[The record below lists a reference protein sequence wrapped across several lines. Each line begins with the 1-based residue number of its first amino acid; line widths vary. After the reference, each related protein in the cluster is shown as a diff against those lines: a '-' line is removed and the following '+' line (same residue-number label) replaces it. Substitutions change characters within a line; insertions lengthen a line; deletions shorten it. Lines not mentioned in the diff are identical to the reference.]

1 MRHRSLLF
9 AAVSVA
15 ALWSGAATAQT
26 ASVSASG
33 EANVEELVVTGTR
46 TVGRS
51 RLDTLAPVDVIS
63 AEAIARQGAS
73 TELAQALASLTPAL
87 DFPRPA
93 ITDGTD
99 HVRPATLRGLA
110 PDQTLVLVNGMRG
123 HVSALVA
130 VNGSIGRGSTAFD
143 LNTIPTVTVD
153 RVEVLRD
160 GASAQYG
167 ADAIAGVLNIRL
179 REAASGG
186 GLTLNYGLYDTTVRT
201 SRGKRDAHDGLT
213 ESVAGWQG
221 FGLGDGGF
229 LTVSGEYVNR
239 HATNRS
245 DFVDRVALPL
255 YNQGRIIGRYGDP
268 KVESYTV
275 FANAGLPL
283 NDTWSLY
290 GFAGYQ
296 HRDTNAAATAR
307 AYNNANN
314 IASVYPGGFL
324 PQIETEIK
332 DYTAQ
337 GGIKGEAAGWKVDL
351 SANYGKNELQY
362 STVNSINASY
372 GAASKHDF
380 KSGSLQYAQWIVDL
394 NLSRALD
401 IGLVEPL
408 NVAGGLE
415 YRHEAF
421 QIGAGEPASY
431 TVGPDPTKAGV
442 SQGFPGF
449 RPANEVDVERHNY
462 AVYADVEGKLTEKFG
477 FDIAGR
483 YEDYSD
489 FGGKGTGKIAL
500 RYDFNEAFA
509 LRGAVSTGFKAPALQ
524 QQYFTYTSTNNVLV
538 GSSFQLIEVG
548 TFPVSSPV
556 ARALGA
562 KPLEPETSVNY
573 SVGGVY
579 RQGAF
584 ELTIDAY
591 QIDLENRIVLSENL
605 PNANTPAP
613 TAAAITALLA
623 PFGVSA
629 ARFFINGVDTTT
641 KGVDVVARYHFDLGD
656 SRLDL
661 TGAANFNNTEVTK
674 TPALPTLTTLPQPAF
689 LFGRANRLTY
699 EEGTP
704 ERKLVFGADW
714 TRGPVAISTK
724 VTDYDSVLVPS
735 DNAAFD
741 YATNR
746 ATLVDLEGRYSFPMG
761 VTVALGATNILDEYP
776 RATPN
781 NVNGATGSIGYPGYS
796 PFGFNGRFVYGRL
809 SYKW

>member
-9 AAVSVA
+9 AAVSAA
-15 ALWSGAATAQT
+15 ALWAGAATAQT
-26 ASVSASG
+26 AAGSG
-33 EANVEELVVTGTR
+33 AADANVEELVVTGTR
-46 TVGRS
+46 VVGRS
-51 RLDTLAPVDVIS
+51 RLDTLVPVDVIG
-63 AEAIARQGAS
+63 AEAISRQGAS
-73 TELAQALASLTPAL
+73 TELAQALANLTPAL

-167 ADAIAGVLNIRL
+167 ADAIAGVMNIRL

-186 GLTLNYGLYDTTVRT
+186 GATLNYGIYDTTVRT

-213 ESVAGWQG
+213 ESVAAWQG

-239 HATNRS
+239 HPTNRS
-245 DFVDRVALPL
+245 NYVDATALPL
-255 YNQGRIIGRYGDP
+255 YNSNRIIGRYGDP
-268 KVESYTV
+268 KVESYSL

-283 NDTWSLY
+283 NDTWSVY

-314 IASVYPGGFL
+314 VPSVYPGGFL

-332 DYTAQ
+332 DLTVQ
-337 GGIKGEAAGWKVDL
+337 GGVKGEAAGWKVDL
-351 SANYGKNELQY
+351 SANYGKNELNY
-362 STVNSINASY
+362 TVVNSINASY
-372 GAASKHDF
+372 GAASQRTF
-380 KSGSLQYAQWIVDL
+380 RAGSLEYAQWIVDL
-394 NLSRALD
+394 NLSRTFD
-401 IGLVEPL
+401 VGLVEPL

-415 YRHEAF
+415 YRDEGF
-421 QIGAGEPASY
+421 KIGAGEPASY

-449 RPANEVDVERHNY
+449 RPANVVDVSRHNY
-462 AVYADVEGKLTEKFG
+462 AVYADVEGKLIEKLG
-477 FDIAGR
+477 FDIAAR

-500 RYDFNEAFA
+500 RYDFNDAFA

-538 GSSFQLIEVG
+538 GSTFQLIEVG
-548 TFPVSSPV
+548 TFPVSSSV

-573 SVGGVY
+573 SLGAVY
-579 RQGAF
+579 RAGAL
-584 ELTIDAY
+584 ELTVDAY
-591 QIDLENRIVLSENL
+591 QIELKNRIVLSENL
-605 PNANTPAP
+605 PNTNTPAAT
-613 TAAAITALLA
+613 TAAINALLA

-661 TGAANFNNTEVTK
+661 TAAANFNDTKVTK
-674 TPALPTLTTLPQPAF
+674 TPALPTLSALPQPAF
-689 LFGRANRLTY
+689 LFDRGNRLTY

-714 TRGPVAISTK
+714 TRNNVAISTK
-724 VTDYDSVLVPS
+724 VTDYDGVLVPNN
-735 DNAAFD
+735 NAAFD
-741 YATNR
+741 YSTGR
-746 ATLVDLEGRYSFPMG
+746 AVLVDLEGRYTFPMG
-761 VTVALGATNILDEYP
+761 VTVALGANNILDEYP
-776 RATPN
+776 RFTPSAN
-781 NVNGATGSIGYPGYS
+781 SGATGSIGFPGFS